1 MTLHICRHA
10 FRCCF
15 VRTYLVHRFSWVTS
29 KGEHAVMQIVFRLNR
44 DVFLLQM
51 PTNCESMFYRS
62 SNLSAQTPGR

>member
-29 KGEHAVMQIVFRLNR
+29 KGEHAVMQIGFRLNR
-44 DVFLLQM
+44 VILLLQM
-51 PTNCESMFYRS
+51 PTNCVAMFYRS
-62 SNLSAQTPGR
+62 NKLSAQISGR